1 MAKVVVSTEVETYQV
16 QGPESDYLRG
26 EPYSYRGETG
36 GSVTNV
42 VAYLEETERQYY
54 GDGHGKVIEG
64 AAPGDTVYAVVVEYT
79 TGDTFGRDGGQSKVL
94 DVFTDAA
101 EAAALAQRAEEHNY
115 NTDGFGFTHNGVD
128 YYTPWCGYFES
139 LDKIEVWDIQIRGHR
154 FESSDTDVKWNFRR
168 GH

>member
-1 MAKVVVSTEVETYQV
+1 MPKVVVSTEVETYQV

-36 GSVTNV
+36 GAVTNV
-42 VAYLEETERQYY
+42 VAYLESAERSYY
-54 GDGHGKVIEG
+54 GDGHGKEIEG
-64 AAPGDTVYAVVVEYT
+64 AKRGDTVYAVVVEYT

-94 DVFTDAA
+94 DVFTDPK
-101 EAAALAQRAEEHNY
+101 EAADLAQRAEDHDY
-115 NTDGFGFTHNGVD
+115 STDGFGFEHNGVD

-139 LDKIEVWDIQIRGHR
+139 LDKIEVWEAQIRGHE
-154 FESSDTDVKWNFRR
+154 FESSDPHVKWNFRR